1 MGMEM
6 EVGGIQSTE
15 VLRRRGRTYLNR
27 ETLAG
32 ETSVSLGGRGQVLSQ
47 AKPQLAVVGAENCL
61 DCGGLKMFQLRTW
74 QPHSPQVLPLMVD

>member
-1 MGMEM
+1 MGM

-27 ETLAG
+27 VTLAG
-32 ETSVSLGGRGQVLSQ
+32 ETSVSLGGRGQVLGQ

-61 DCGGLKMFQLRTW
+61 GGGLKMSQLRTW
-74 QPHSPQVLPLMVD
+74 QPHPPQALPLMVD